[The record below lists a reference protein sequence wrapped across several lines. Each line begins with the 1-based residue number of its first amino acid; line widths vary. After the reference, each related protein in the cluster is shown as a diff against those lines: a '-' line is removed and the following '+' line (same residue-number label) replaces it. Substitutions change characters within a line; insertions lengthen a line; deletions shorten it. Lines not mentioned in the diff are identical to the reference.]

1 MGRSV
6 PDLAPDV
13 ICTEDISLKKRWRYS
28 EFLANQFWKR
38 WIKEYLP
45 TLMGRRKW
53 FTQQRNL
60 RNDDVVIVIEPDM
73 PRGKWSLG
81 RVIHVFPGDDGIVR
95 SALVRANGTTVH
107 RPATKLCLLESAD
120 NDVDSPSVHR
130 AGDVAN

>member
-1 MGRSV
+1 
-6 PDLAPDV
+6 
-13 ICTEDISLKKRWRYS
+13 
-28 EFLANQFWKR
+28 
-38 WIKEYLP
+38 
-45 TLMGRRKW
+45 MGRRKW
-53 FTQQRNL
+53 FTQERNL

-120 NDVDSPSVHR
+120 DDVDSPSVHR
-130 AGDVAN
+130 AGDVAT